1 MKRSWNWVRD
11 ETNPQERT
19 LRLEGAIAEESWFD
33 DEITPKVFRQELFD
47 GDGPITVWIN
57 SPGGDCVAAAQIYN
71 MLMDYPHDITVKV
84 DGLAASAASVIAM
97 AGTRV
102 VMTPVSLMMIHNPL
116 TVAMGDSDEMRRAIQ
131 LLDEVKESILN
142 AYEIKTGLSRARLSH
157 LMDGETWMNAKK
169 ALELGFCDEIACQ
182 PESEAEAPK
191 DSFTFSRRAVTN
203 CLLDKLRAR
212 MPAQPEA
219 DPAAAT
225 DTTNPTDPVNAEPP
239 TPDASRVFVS
249 DDDPKLQLIKYQLL
263 WEGFPHD

>member
-1 MKRSWNWVRD
+1 VRD

-169 ALELGFCDEIACQ
+169 AVELGFADVILYEGKKEEQA
-182 PESEAEAPK
+182 AE
-191 DSFTFSRRAVTN
+191 
-203 CLLDKLRAR
+203 
-212 MPAQPEA
+212 
-219 DPAAAT
+219 
-225 DTTNPTDPVNAEPP
+225 EPP
-239 TPDASRVFVS
+239 TEDAEIEAQMYSTRVMDMAILNRLGAIGKAPEPPSAPIIGMDGKTEDGAV
-249 DDDPKLQLIKYQLL
+249 PYQILRNQLDFLR
-263 WEGFPHD
+263 